1 MRYGIVVISKT
12 SGYLGLLIKDDLSP
26 IRNKFGLYITNDSK
40 EALTKAQYYGFATY
54 KAIPIT
60 RSICAGI
67 RKHGRDF
74 IVPPEER

>member
-1 MRYGIVVISKT
+1 MRYGIVVISKAC
-12 SGYLGLLIKDDLSP
+12 LGLLIKDDLSP